1 MIPFLSFIN
10 IAGKTMRKKYASFL
24 FFLILSFLLPFIFKE
39 KIFSGTIRKLLH
51 LNYMEVHMKD
61 PRIDQLAK
69 NLINY
74 SIRLQKGEKV
84 LIENFGLQKE
94 LVKALV
100 REAYAAGGYPFV
112 SLKDNDIN
120 RSLLLGA
127 QTEQYEMM
135 AQFEANVMS
144 NMDAYIGLRAG
155 DNINELADVP
165 AEQMKIEGSTIG
177 KKVHREIRVPKTR
190 WVVLRYPSPS
200 MAQLARMSTDAFED
214 FYFDVCNLDY
224 GKMDKAMDG
233 LVELMNRTDKVRLTG
248 PGTDLTFSIKD
259 IPAIKC
265 SGQMNIPDGE
275 VYTAPVRDSINGVL
289 TYNTPSPYQGF
300 TFENVSLKFENGK
313 IVEATSN
320 DTERLNKVLDTD
332 EGARYIG
339 EFAIGVNPYIL
350 HPMQDI
356 LFDEKI
362 DGSFH
367 FTPGQAYD
375 NAYNGNNSNIHWDM
389 VNIQRPD
396 YGGGEIYFD
405 DVLIRKDGK
414 FVIPELEALNPEN
427 LK

>member
-1 MIPFLSFIN
+1 
-10 IAGKTMRKKYASFL
+10 
-24 FFLILSFLLPFIFKE
+24 
-39 KIFSGTIRKLLH
+39 
-51 LNYMEVHMKD
+51 MKD

-74 SIRLQKGEKV
+74 SVRLQKGEKV

-100 REAYAAGGYPFV
+100 REAYAVGGYPFV

-127 QTEQYEMM
+127 QEEQYEMM
-135 AQFEANVMS
+135 AQFEANVMR

-165 AEQMKIEGSTIG
+165 AEGMKIEGSTIG

-190 WVVLRYPSPS
+190 WVVLRYPSAS

-224 GKMDKAMDG
+224 GKMDKAMDA
-233 LVELMNRTDKVRLTG
+233 LVELMNRTDKVRLAG

-300 TFENVSLKFENGK
+300 TFENVSLKFEDGK